1 MVAVSFDPDD
11 LIRVG
16 KALEAS
22 LVDEL
27 GAVTMTDGPAR
38 VGHGLDTYIY
48 RFQLAGDGL
57 GSGWEQPLILRIFA
71 APHQEEKARR
81 ETAVQEFLS
90 RAGFPAPLPLLVRG
104 ADNDLGLPFMIMERV
119 PGSPMLDRFKNP
131 LAIPGLLRRMADL
144 QVRLH
149 RLPLDGSPLSYEGPL
164 VDRRLAE
171 VRELVERFGL
181 SELAEP
187 LAWIEEHRDVVAAEE
202 PAMLHNDFHPLN
214 VMLSDEGE
222 MHVLDWSDAAVGDRH
237 HDLAR
242 TLALFWLAP
251 PLARSILE
259 RLLLTAARGYL
270 ISRYL
275 ARYAEQLPVDRDRL
289 RYWEALHAAMAWA
302 QVAAI
307 RGGCG
312 EELGAKPGAV
322 EQVPPGF
329 GRSLQAYFWNRAQP
343 S

>member
-1 MVAVSFDPDD
+1 MAAVSFDPDD
-11 LIRVG
+11 LTRVG

-57 GSGWEQPLILRIFA
+57 GGGWEQPLILRIFA

-90 RAGFPAPLPLLVRG
+90 RAGFPAPRPLIVEG

-131 LAIPGLLRRMADL
+131 LAIPGLLRQMVDL
-144 QVRLH
+144 HVRLH
-149 RLPLDGSPLSYEGPL
+149 RLPLDGSPLPYEGPL

-222 MHVLDWSDAAVGDRH
+222 THVLDWSDAAVGDRH

-307 RGGCG
+307 RGGRG
-312 EELGAKPGAV
+312 EELGAKPEAV
-322 EQVPPGF
+322 EQIPPGF
-329 GRSLQAYFWNRAQP
+329 VRSLQAYFWNRTQP